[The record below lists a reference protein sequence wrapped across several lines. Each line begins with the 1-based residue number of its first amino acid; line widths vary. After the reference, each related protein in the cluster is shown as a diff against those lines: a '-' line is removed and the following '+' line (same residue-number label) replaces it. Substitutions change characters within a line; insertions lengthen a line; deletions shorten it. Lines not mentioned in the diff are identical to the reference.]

1 MDGMEAA
8 KAIREFDTEVCI
20 IFITTMYQRAIE
32 GYKVRAFGFIRKP
45 VSYEEFSHELGDAIK
60 NIERAREKDHYLNI
74 RSSGKSFRI
83 PVSRISYCEV
93 RGHYVSL
100 CVDGEVREYRC
111 PIRELEEQL
120 SGYGFF
126 RCHASYLVA
135 AEAIQEIRQNEIL
148 LKDGNIV
155 PISQRRRKAFMSAL
169 SSYYGDTF

>member
-1 MDGMEAA
+1 M
-8 KAIREFDTEVCI
+8 
-20 IFITTMYQRAIE
+20 
-32 GYKVRAFGFIRKP
+32 
-45 VSYEEFSHELGDAIK
+45 
-60 NIERAREKDHYLNI
+60 
-74 RSSGKSFRI
+74 
-83 PVSRISYCEV
+83 SRISYCEV

-169 SSYYGDTF
+169 CSYFGDTF